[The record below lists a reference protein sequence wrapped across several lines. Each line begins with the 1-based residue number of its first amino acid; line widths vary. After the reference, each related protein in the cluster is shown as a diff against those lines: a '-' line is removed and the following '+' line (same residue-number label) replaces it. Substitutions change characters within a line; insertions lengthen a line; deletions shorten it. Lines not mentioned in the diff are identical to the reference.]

1 MGSGSS
7 TQTNRVPDWVEQ
19 FGREGVLPFAQGIA
33 DKPFEQYTGNMV
45 APVGERYGQVA
56 DVYNQLGSAANMTP
70 EDYQSLIQRNLSG
83 FTTNVIDPTVAALER
98 RYAQE
103 RVGEAGNVIGS
114 GAFDSSR
121 RAVYEGEREA
131 GRDIGMAQTLA
142 DLQSQAYT
150 QAANQTMNQLGV
162 GQQALG
168 TQAAGLTGVAQ
179 TEQTASQAALDA
191 AYNEFLRGQD
201 YPLTQ
206 LGALTSAISGVPYTT
221 TSTSSS
227 RPGFAQILG
236 AIGSTGEALTMFA
249 NSDVRLKKNIQHM
262 ATEGGV
268 KYYRW
273 EWNDT
278 AKNLGL
284 DITPPMGVLAQ
295 ELQEIY
301 PELVSEGKYGYLQVD
316 YAGLAKKQAEAA

>member
-7 TQTNRVPDWVEQ
+7 TQVNKVPDYIES
-19 FGREGVLPFAQGIA
+19 FGQNVVLPAAQNIA
-33 DKPFEQYTGNMV
+33 DTPFQQYGGEMV

-56 DVYNQLGSAANMTP
+56 DVYNKIGGISNMTP
-70 EDYQSLIQRNLSG
+70 EDYQGLIQRNLSG
-83 FTTNVIDPTVAALER
+83 FTTNVIDPTMAALER

-121 RAVYEGEREA
+121 RAVYQGEREA
-131 GRDIGMAQTLA
+131 GRDVGMAQTLA

-150 QAANQTMNQLGV
+150 QAANQTLSQLGL
-162 GQQALG
+162 GQQGLG
-168 TQAAGLTGVAQ
+168 AQAAGLSGVAQ

-206 LGALTSAISGVPYTT
+206 LSALTGAVSGVPYTT
-221 TSTSSS
+221 SSTSSS

-236 AIGSTGEALTMFA
+236 AVGSAGQGLTMF
-249 NSDVRLKKNIQHM
+249 SDVRLKKNVQHI
-262 ATEGGV
+262 ATENGV

-278 AKNLGL
+278 AKNLKL
-284 DITPPMGVLAQ
+284 DVTPPMGVLAQ
-295 ELQEIY
+295 DLQQSH
-301 PELVSEGKYGYLQVD
+301 PDLVSEGKYGYLQVD